1 MPWHGLDSLDN
12 EELIVKELLV
22 SRHMVVVVAGGGC
35 GVGLDAGVSLDFC
48 IEAYCNVYSIDIN
61 RSD

>member
-1 MPWHGLDSLDN
+1 
-12 EELIVKELLV
+12 VKELLV